1 MSKHGW
7 IGWSIVGAALL
18 GGMLLRTALGI
29 EWSAESLR
37 AFVDEAGAWA
47 PLVFVTLVALRLLVM
62 IPSQLLLTAAGVV
75 FGAGYGT
82 IYGALG
88 LTLSALLN
96 FAFVHWVGVGALRNR
111 IPVRLRGAL
120 ALARSRAGTG
130 ALAVVTGYPVGPIT
144 AVQMTAALTGMSL
157 LSYAAAV
164 SCGSAVRAAT
174 FSYFGSTLLE
184 GQRILIG
191 LAVIAA
197 AAGGPLLFPR
207 SREWLR
213 RAIAQTDEV

>member
-1 MSKHGW
+1 MSKQGW
-7 IGWSIVGAALL
+7 IGWGIVGAAWL
-18 GGMLLRTALGI
+18 GGMFLREALGI
-29 EWSAESLR
+29 DWSSESLR
-37 AFVDEAGAWA
+37 AFVDQAGAWA
-47 PLVFVTLVALRLLVM
+47 PLVFVALVALRLLVM

-75 FGAGYGT
+75 FGAAYGT
-82 IYGALG
+82 LYGALG

-96 FAFVHWVGVGALRNR
+96 FAFVRWLGVEALRNR
-111 IPVRLRGAL
+111 IPVRLRYAL
-120 ALARSRAGTG
+120 ALARSRAGAG

-157 LSYAAAV
+157 LSYALAV
-164 SCGSAVRAAT
+164 GCGSAVRAAT

-207 SREWLR
+207 SRAWLR
-213 RAIAQTDEV
+213 QAIARGDDL